1 MKPSTLESYEYASLM
16 SNDYEY
22 EDIPET
28 VHPSPPDYR
37 NRSSLSSF
45 FLCIPKSWVDSKK
58 SILNNTPFATIILLL
73 NNMIG
78 SGILVQAFIFKKT
91 GIVAAFFEYLIVG
104 LMTYTG
110 VHLMIRAAE
119 HVQIFE
125 YSELANEAMGWG
137 GAKLVDIRLVYSLPY
152 LCLQRDYIQ
161 KTIDNDLTSF

>member
-1 MKPSTLESYEYASLM
+1 
-16 SNDYEY
+16 
-22 EDIPET
+22 
-28 VHPSPPDYR
+28 
-37 NRSSLSSF
+37 
-45 FLCIPKSWVDSKK
+45 
-58 SILNNTPFATIILLL
+58 
-73 NNMIG
+73 MIG

>member
-1 MKPSTLESYEYASLM
+1 MKPSTLESYEYASLL
-16 SNDYEY
+16 SNEYDYEV
-22 EDIPET
+22 IPDS
-28 VHPSPPDYR
+28 VHPTPPDFR
-37 NRSSLSSF
+37 SRSSLSSF

-91 GIVAAFFEYLIVG
+91 GIIAAFFEYLIVG

-125 YSELANEAMGWG
+125 YSELANEALGWG
-137 GAKLVDIRLVYSLPY
+137 GAKLVDARLVYSVPY
-152 LCLQRDYIQ
+152 SSLQSD
-161 KTIDNDLTSF
+161 

>member
-1 MKPSTLESYEYASLM
+1 MKPSALESYESASLLPHDY
-16 SNDYEY
+16 DYEY

-28 VHPSPPDYR
+28 VYPTTPDYR
-37 NRSSLSSF
+37 NKGSLSSF

-58 SILNNTPFATIILLL
+58 SVLNKTPFATIILLL

-125 YSELANEAMGWG
+125 YGELANEAMGWG
-137 GAKLVDIRLVYSLPY
+137 GAKLVDIRFVYGVPY
-152 LCLQRDYIQ
+152 
-161 KTIDNDLTSF
+161 SS